1 MLFWFCQALCV
12 RDKPDFSKLEEAAT
26 TLRDNQ
32 YFELYSKAEL
42 KLAALKLTK
51 GRENYSE
58 SDIEQDIYLSEYV
71 LDYTAT
77 GRLLLFQ
84 VMIKNAFRIFCNKPY
99 DRIKLTAAEN
109 KLLNNM
115 GNGFQQIWK
124 SNENGIKKSVQIGT
138 ENQSSNVYVI
148 DSRIW

>member
-1 MLFWFCQALCV
+1 M
-12 RDKPDFSKLEEAAT
+12 
-26 TLRDNQ
+26 RDNQ